1 MENRRSSEGLPLQ
14 MANTES
20 NHLVRWTLS
29 ISQSILLVSIVLQP
43 CAVEGKSI
51 QNAADLL
58 VVDRKFVSLNDR
70 FGSSILGYP
79 GMTSEKVR
87 VGVEGWD
94 FCNRSGDL
102 SSGSPSPRWA
112 DCADLQCISSS
123 TVDGFSTC
131 NVSNEV
137 TDKDNALQSGDPFPI
152 TSFLNLLMQFC
163 MLLRKR
169 SILPHSVK

>member
-29 ISQSILLVSIVLQP
+29 ISQSILLVSVVLQP
-43 CAVEGKSI
+43 CVVEGKSI

-70 FGSSILGYP
+70 FGSSILGDP

-94 FCNRSGDL
+94 FCNRAGDL

-112 DCADLQCISSS
+112 DCADLQCIASS
-123 TVDGFSTC
+123 TG
-131 NVSNEV
+131 
-137 TDKDNALQSGDPFPI
+137 
-152 TSFLNLLMQFC
+152 
-163 MLLRKR
+163 
-169 SILPHSVK
+169 

>member
-1 MENRRSSEGLPLQ
+1 

-43 CAVEGKSI
+43 CVVEGKSI

-70 FGSSILGYP
+70 FGSSILGDP

-94 FCNRSGDL
+94 FCNRAGDL

-123 TVDGFSTC
+123 TG
-131 NVSNEV
+131 
-137 TDKDNALQSGDPFPI
+137 
-152 TSFLNLLMQFC
+152 
-163 MLLRKR
+163 
-169 SILPHSVK
+169 